1 MVPGAGLEPAR
12 PYGQGILNPQCLP
25 FHHPGVVNSQASER
39 NIFLQGLIKAKLAL
53 SLASAKKR
61 LLSRQMKE
69 SELDSFRS
77 SLDANYDWPC
87 LYPFKFIVPKDQ
99 SDAVLELFAD
109 DPVQSNESST
119 GRFIAYTME
128 MNVHS
133 CDEVIAIYQRV
144 ARVPGIISL

>member
-1 MVPGAGLEPAR
+1 M
-12 PYGQGILNPQCLP
+12 
-25 FHHPGVVNSQASER
+25 
-39 NIFLQGLIKAKLAL
+39 AL